1 MFPCIAPSFNLRE
14 IVYRAW
20 VRKSLPWIL
29 PTLLLVAALVIGL
42 IAANRWLSGEKFHT
56 FLEQKSSEALK
67 ATASFGP
74 LHLGWFELSSPH
86 FHAKGAGT
94 GSLRQLEARGIHG
107 RLNPMAL
114 FNGTWQ
120 IEEISLE
127 KATLHLGSPNGS
139 KAATP
144 PNESKQA
151 HSSGPIPSPVSWLP
165 SLLVIDVIRT
175 GKADVFVELP
185 SAKILEILGS
195 RVEAHPEGEETRI
208 EGHGGVLK
216 SPFLPTFK
224 IGTVRCRMEK
234 KGVELTGADLSF
246 PEGGKIELEGTFPD
260 TQESLLK
267 GSWSKVPISALLPL
281 LGRQLVGT
289 LDGSATVQWDPAGFH
304 SAEGKIQ
311 APNVILTEIPMMT
324 EVARLTRMDAF
335 RHLFLQQAQASFS
348 IRGGITSWQDVIL
361 ESKNLIKLIG
371 HGEMQQDGSFSGIF
385 QLGLSSA
392 IVTAIPGASEVFSKD
407 QHDGYFWTPL
417 SVGGNFSHLTE
428 DLTPR
433 IKTAI
438 LNNAALL
445 LQQGIRQGLQ
455 ILGIPNGG
463 TPAIPNTG
471 TNAPGNTVPLPP
483 SVSEPAKAAIDIL
496 GGFLK

>member
-1 MFPCIAPSFNLRE
+1 M
-14 IVYRAW
+14 
-20 VRKSLPWIL
+20 
-29 PTLLLVAALVIGL
+29 LLLGVSLLIGM
-42 IAANRWLSGEKFHT
+42 IAANRWLAGERFHA
-56 FLEQKSSEALK
+56 FLEQKSSDALK

-74 LHLGWFELSSPH
+74 LSLGWFELSSPH
-86 FHAKGAGT
+86 FHAKGLGT
-94 GSLRQLEARGIHG
+94 GSLRQLEAGGVHG

-127 KATLHLGSPNGS
+127 NASLHLGSPGGS
-139 KAATP
+139 KAAPAQQKSKEPASSTATP
-144 PNESKQA
+144 A
-151 HSSGPIPSPVSWLP
+151 WLP
-165 SLLVIDVIRT
+165 SLLVIDVIRA
-175 GKADVFVELP
+175 GKADVFIELP
-185 SAKILEILGS
+185 SAKVLEILGA
-195 RVEAHPEGEETRI
+195 RIEARPEGKETRI

-216 SPFLPTFK
+216 SPFLPTLN
-224 IGTVRCRMEK
+224 IGTVRCRMGE

-267 GSWSKVPISALLPL
+267 GNWTKVPIAALLPRVA
-281 LGRQLVGT
+281 RQLVGT
-289 LDGSATVQWDPAGFH
+289 LDGNAAVRWDPEGFH

-311 APNVILTEIPMMT
+311 APDIILTEVPMMV
-324 EVARLTRMDAF
+324 EVARLTRMEAF
-335 RHLFLQQAQASFS
+335 HHLFLQRAQATFS
-348 IRGGITSWQDVIL
+348 IQRGVTSWRDVIL
-361 ESKNLIKLIG
+361 ESKNRIKLTG
-371 HGEMQQDGSFSGIF
+371 QADTQEDGSFSGSF

-392 IVTAIPGASEVFSKD
+392 IVTAIPGASEVFGKD
-407 QHDGYFWTPL
+407 QQDGYFWTPL

-445 LQQGIRQGLQ
+445 LQQGIKQGLQ
-455 ILGIPNGG
+455 ALGISEGG
-463 TPAIPNTG
+463 SPKGNAG
-471 TNAPGNTVPLPP
+471 TNAPADTTLLPTN
-483 SVSEPAKAAIDIL
+483 VTEPAKAALDIL

>member
-1 MFPCIAPSFNLRE
+1 M
-14 IVYRAW
+14 
-20 VRKSLPWIL
+20 
-29 PTLLLVAALVIGL
+29 LLLGVCLLIGF
-42 IAANRWLSGEKFHT
+42 IVANRWLAGEKLHA
-56 FLEQKSSEALK
+56 FLEQKSSDALN
-67 ATASFGP
+67 AVASFGP

-86 FHAKGAGT
+86 FHAKGLGT
-94 GSLRQLEARGIHG
+94 GSLRQLEAGGIHG

-114 FNGTWQ
+114 FRGTWQ

-127 KATLHLGSPNGS
+127 KATLHLGSANGS
-139 KAATP
+139 KAAIS
-144 PNESKQA
+144 PNESKRA
-151 HSSGPIPSPVSWLP
+151 HSADSAPASAPWHP
-165 SLLVIDVIRT
+165 SLLVIDVIRA

-185 SAKILEILGS
+185 SAKVLEILGS
-195 RVEAHPEGEETRI
+195 RLEAYPEGEETRI

-216 SPFLPTFK
+216 SPFLPTLT

-246 PEGGKIELEGTFPD
+246 PEGGKIEVEGTFPD

-267 GSWSKVPISALLPL
+267 GSWSKVPITALLPL

-304 SAEGKIQ
+304 SAEGRIQ

-324 EVARLTRMDAF
+324 EVARLTRMEAF
-335 RHLFLQQAQASFS
+335 RHLFLQQAQARFS
-348 IRGGITSWQDVIL
+348 IKGGVTNWQEVIL

-371 HGEMQQDGSFSGIF
+371 QADIQQDGAFSGSF

-417 SVGGNFSHLTE
+417 SVGGSFSHLTE

-445 LQQGIRQGLQ
+445 LQQGIKQGLQ
-455 ILGIPNGG
+455 ILGISNGG
-463 TPAIPNTG
+463 AHPTSNTG
-471 TNAPGNTVPLPP
+471 TNAPGTAPLPLN
-483 SVSEPAKAAIDIL
+483 VTEPAKAAMDIL